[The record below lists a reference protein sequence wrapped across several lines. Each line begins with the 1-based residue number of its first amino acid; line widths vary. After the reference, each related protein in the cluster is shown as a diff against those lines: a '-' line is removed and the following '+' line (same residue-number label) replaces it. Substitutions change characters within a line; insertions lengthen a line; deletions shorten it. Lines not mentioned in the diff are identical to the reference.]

1 MPDQHALADRTEL
14 DALRSTRFE
23 PTAEAA
29 ARGGLRMAAYGLSA
43 DPRLA
48 MGASA
53 VPILHSLQ
61 RQVGNRA
68 VVERLGVQ
76 RQGLEDFGLG
86 DPGFGGGGGPTGG
99 PTGTGSGGGTQVI
112 SGDVIELNAGSIVLN
127 AGLTRVNGV
136 LQSDTLVTDS
146 VIASSYTPGAGN
158 VF

>member
-1 MPDQHALADRTEL
+1 MPDQHALADRTDL
-14 DALRSTRFE
+14 DALRSARLE
-23 PTAEAA
+23 PTAETLDRSSQ
-29 ARGGLRMAAYGLSA
+29 RGGLGVAGFGLAA

-86 DPGFGGGGGPTGG
+86 DPGFGGGGGPTD
-99 PTGTGSGGGTQVI
+99 TGSGGGTQVI

-127 AGLTRVNGV
+127 APLTRVNGV

-146 VIASSYTPGAGN
+146 VIASTYTPGAGN

>member
-1 MPDQHALADRTEL
+1 MSDQHALADRTEF
-14 DALRSTRFE
+14 DALRSARVE
-23 PTAEAA
+23 ATAAVA
-29 ARGGLRMAAYGLSA
+29 DRGGFGMAAYGLSA

-76 RQGLEDFGLG
+76 RQSLEDFGLG

-99 PTGTGSGGGTQVI
+99 GSGGGTQVI
-112 SGDVIELNAGSIVLN
+112 SGDVIELDAGSIVLN
-127 AGLTRVNGV
+127 APLTRVNGV
-136 LQSDTLVTDS
+136 LQTDTLITDS